1 VLILDEPANGLDPAG
16 IKEVRELLRSLAA
29 EGRTV
34 FLSSHILSEVQAV
47 CDRVAIVARGRT
59 IATGSVRQVLARGR
73 PTGLVVRLDELE
85 RGAEALRAAS
95 IEATITEDHLEVN
108 AQETEGAHVTRVLA
122 DAGLYLSEL
131 RPQEAT
137 LEDVF
142 LEMTADPGDER

>member
-1 VLILDEPANGLDPAG
+1 
-16 IKEVRELLRSLAA
+16 
-29 EGRTV
+29 
-34 FLSSHILSEVQAV
+34 
-47 CDRVAIVARGRT
+47 
-59 IATGSVRQVLARGR
+59 
-73 PTGLVVRLDELE
+73 
-85 RGAEALRAAS
+85 
-95 IEATITEDHLEVN
+95 VN